1 MDAGPEVNPTEPGP
15 ARAALEDLVYRPGLG
30 ETAIRRPSPWLTVPV
45 TLAAAAL
52 VGGLAVLLGRRE
64 DAGKQEPRTVDVVLQ
79 EAPDPQAP
87 PAAPAPARAAAPA
100 PPGPAPVP
108 APAPAPAPPQPAP
121 VAPPPAPAGEN
132 APDVTPRELPKEDHS
147 RQYGGSAAG
156 EGSGAAGGAA
166 AGTGGA
172 GGTGAGAGAGSR
184 IMDMEF
190 TKVRIKFK
198 PPVPEYPALARS
210 ARIQGTVVVEV
221 TVGPDGIPSRARAL
235 EGPMLLRATAE
246 TYAMRW
252 RFFPPLLN
260 GVPQASRFTLTM
272 PFTLT

>member
-1 MDAGPEVNPTEPGP
+1 MDAGPEVNPPEPGP

-30 ETAIRRPSPWLTVPV
+30 EAAIRRPSPWLTVPV

-52 VGGLAVLLGRRE
+52 VGGLAVLLGRRA
-64 DAGKQEPRTVDVVLQ
+64 DAGNPEPRTVDVLLQ
-79 EAPDPQAP
+79 EAPDPPARA
-87 PAAPAPARAAAPA
+87 AAPAPARAAAPA
-100 PPGPAPVP
+100 PPGP

-121 VAPPPAPAGEN
+121 VAPPPAAAAET
-132 APDVTPRELPKEDHS
+132 APDVTPRELPKEDRS
-147 RQYGGSAAG
+147 RQYGGGASSEGPGAG
-156 EGSGAAGGAA
+156 GAGGAGTGGTGAAGGA
-166 AGTGGA
+166 GT
-172 GGTGAGAGAGSR
+172 R
-184 IMDMEF
+184 VMDLEF

-198 PPVPEYPALARS
+198 PPTPEYPALARS

-221 TVGPDGIPSRARAL
+221 LVDPEGVPTRARAL

-246 TYAMRW
+246 SYAMRW